1 MALRNLLVRI
11 GADLSGLQK
20 GMNKAQKQVNNF
32 SRNINNSLKLV
43 SAAFAAVGAT
53 MGIGAAV
60 KDAMEYETAMNQV
73 NRIMGK
79 SADEFKKWA
88 ESTGA
93 AFGYSR
99 LEAAKA
105 GATYGNLLSGFS
117 QGADDTR
124 KKTEDLMKATAVVSA
139 ATGRTMTDT
148 FERIRSGLLGNT
160 EAIEDLGINVNIAMI
175 ESTNAFK
182 QFANG
187 DSWDK
192 LSFQVQQQIRYAA
205 ILEQAYTKYGDT
217 IADSTSTRLS
227 TFVQALNN
235 VKLALGQAFLPI
247 LNVVLPI
254 LSALANR
261 LAVVMGY
268 VAQFVRALVGK
279 KGDIPSQ
286 TKALNSQSAAVS
298 GLGDATEKAGK
309 QAKKAGKDAK
319 RGVAGFDEINQL
331 ADPSSGG
338 DAGGAAGGGGVT
350 GGAIDMPVPNTEQSE
365 GALDK
370 ISNKIKEFADKVK
383 KWLAPL
389 GDSWG
394 RLKQSIVDLWN
405 SPAIVKFRAWIAGG
419 WDSGIEGIVLIIAG
433 ALDILAGAI
442 DIVNSILN
450 GDWKKAWDGVGN
462 ILLGFWKIITGV
474 IGPLFPGLT
483 AKMKDFGDKFKKKW
497 DELANINFAEMFLKL
512 IKWFADLKD
521 KASAKWNEIK
531 TITSKVWD
539 NMKSIIQTKANDAW
553 NNFKAP
559 FEGAY
564 SWFKTNVIDKISYAF
579 SSIKEAFSGSI
590 TTGFKKVYNTAV
602 SWING
607 MIGDINKIKIKGI
620 WDGANIPKIP
630 ALAKGGITNGPTLA
644 LIGDNPGGQEVVS
657 PLDKLQDMMAGAVG
671 TAVMQAM
678 QHGRPSTSNGD
689 ILLNIDGR
697 TFARI
702 VKPFIEAEN
711 QRVGNNVKLN
721 SI

>member
-1 MALRNLLVRI
+1 MALRNLLVRV

-20 GMNKAQKQVNNF
+20 GMKQAQTQVNNF
-32 SRNINNSLKLV
+32 GRNANKSLKLIG
-43 SAAFAAVGAT
+43 AAFAAIGVGA
-53 MGIGAAV
+53 GIKSAIE
-60 KDAMEYETAMNQV
+60 DAMAYETAINQI
-73 NRIMGK
+73 NRIMGQ

-88 ESTGA
+88 ETTGN

-105 GATYGNLLSGFS
+105 GATYGNLLMTFS
-117 QGADDTR
+117 KGADDTR
-124 KKTEDLMKATAVVSA
+124 QKTEDLMKATAVVSA
-139 ATGRTMTDT
+139 ATGRTMNDT

-160 EAIEDLGINVNIAMI
+160 EAIEDLGINVNVAML

-205 ILEQAYTKYGDT
+205 ILEQAYKKYGDT
-217 IADSTSTRLS
+217 IADSTATRLS
-227 TFVQALNN
+227 TFVQSLNN

-279 KGDIPSQ
+279 KGDIPAQ
-286 TKALNSQSAAVS
+286 TTALKTQTAAVN

-319 RGVAGFDEINQL
+319 RGVAGFDQINQL

-338 DAGGAAGGGGVT
+338 DSGGAGGSGGGG
-350 GGAIDMPVPNTEQSE
+350 GIELPVEDTTQSE
-365 GALDK
+365 GAIDK
-370 ISNKIKEFADKVK
+370 IGKKIKDFAEKVK

-394 RLKQSIVDLWN
+394 RLKQSIVDLWK
-405 SPAIVKFRAWIAGG
+405 SPAIVKFREWLMGG
-419 WDSGIEGIVLIIAG
+419 WDAGIEGVVLLVSG

-442 DIVNSILN
+442 DIVNAILN
-450 GDWKKAWDGVGN
+450 GDWKKAWDGVGK
-462 ILLGFWKIITGV
+462 ILYGFWEVITGL

-483 AKMKDFGDKFKKKW
+483 EKMKEFGDKFKKKW
-497 DELANINFAEMFLKL
+497 DELADINFAELFLKL
-512 IKWFADLKD
+512 IKWFTDLRD
-521 KASAKWNEIK
+521 KSTQKWNEIK
-531 TITSKVWD
+531 TTASKVWD
-539 NMKSIIQTKANDAW
+539 EIKTTIKNKANEAW
-553 NNFKAP
+553 DNFKAP
-559 FEGAY
+559 FVGVY
-564 SWFKTNVIDKISYAF
+564 KWFKENVTDKIKSAL
-579 SSIKEAFSGSI
+579 SSIKDAVTGSF
-590 TTGFKKVYNTAV
+590 TEGFKKVFNNAIKP
-602 SWING
+602 INAT
-607 MIGDINKIKIKGI
+607 ISAINKLKNSKLSPFKGI
-620 WDGANIPKIP
+620 PDIGTIP

-657 PLDKLQDMMAGAVG
+657 PLDKLQGIVANSVMA
-671 TAVMQAM
+671 AM
-678 QHGRPSTSNGD
+678 KMGGGNSGNTGGD
-689 ILLNIDGR
+689 IILNIDGR
-697 TFARI
+697 QFARI
-702 VKPFIEAEN
+702 VKPFIDKETK
-711 QRVGNNVKLN
+711 RVGANVKLQ